1 MAVSSTQL
9 CVLLLVTAV
18 AAVAA
23 NGIKINGDLEVT
35 GNLGANTARLNGLT
49 VKGDMNV
56 QASLNTKKFKS
67 TKAVV
72 DTVYASLI
80 KSPTGTITL
89 EGHVVIA
96 HDQKKSAEAMSLIVE
111 DVVVGGVQQW
121 KLVRHE
127 DFQNGAEGWSVAKT
141 SSCGGKDFFLG
152 GHCNAGHGEI
162 FKTFNSL
169 PAHTQIRV
177 SARYHFLDDWRGE
190 TAFAKLDKNFL
201 WTHTTPASPSAGGI
215 NMCGNPAFPEHRFST
230 PIDVVL
236 SHAEKDVTIAFGLEG
251 HNEAQA
257 KRSACDRSFG
267 VDDVMVYV
275 R

>member
-1 MAVSSTQL
+1 M
-9 CVLLLVTAV
+9 
-18 AAVAA
+18 
-23 NGIKINGDLEVT
+23 
-35 GNLGANTARLNGLT
+35 GLT
-49 VKGDMNV
+49 VV
-56 QASLNTKKFKS
+56 LAPS
-67 TKAVV
+67 TYLHTRKI
-72 DTVYASLI
+72 LI
-80 KSPTGTITL
+80 PIHLLALLHLK
-89 EGHVVIA
+89 
-96 HDQKKSAEAMSLIVE
+96 
-111 DVVVGGVQQW
+111 
-121 KLVRHE
+121 
-127 DFQNGAEGWSVAKT
+127 
-141 SSCGGKDFFLG
+141 
-152 GHCNAGHGEI
+152 
-162 FKTFNSL
+162 
-169 PAHTQIRV
+169 IRV